1 MNLRKI
7 RDCVAVLLSAIRVQY
22 LRLMGVEIGRR
33 CFISRKAI
41 IDVARGQV
49 VIGNNVSVTSG
60 SYILS
65 HTRGRK
71 NRDGQKTVLEDHV
84 LINVNAIVLPGIK
97 IGRNSM
103 VGAGSVVTQD
113 VPADVVVLGNPARVI
128 ARNRKRGYSPSVQK
142 GTKEQNRHGD
152 GTSTHVSG

>member
-1 MNLRKI
+1 MDPRRI
-7 RDCVAVLLSAIRVQY
+7 RDHIAVFLSALRVQY

-33 CFISRKAI
+33 CFISRKAN

-84 LINVNAIVLPGIK
+84 LVNVNAVILPGIT

-113 VPADVVVLGNPARVI
+113 VPPDVVVMGNPARVI
-128 ARNRKRGYSPSVQK
+128 ARNKKRGYSPSVEK
-142 GTKEQNRHGD
+142 DAKEQD
-152 GTSTHVSG
+152 GHEDKTSTHVSG